1 MLQVSR
7 FQENQTVV
15 CSDSTLCHLWR
26 VPTFNPVSPVNFD
39 CVVGGTVIDVH
50 KMFLNQYRNCESTL
64 NVIACCGLN
73 NIPYKTARE
82 TITQMFCFQYS
93 IHSMN
98 KRSKVV
104 FCSLPYPPKFC
115 DTSVPNH
122 LELIEKIETINKWIA
137 NFNEKE
143 TGLSFD
149 LSKWGVEGDILS
161 TTELK
166 LKYGDWKE
174 NDIRKKL
181 HLSHH
186 IKKSLQLRLM
196 IFVRH

>member
-1 MLQVSR
+1 MHKIEFFSQLQATNEQIKRKKTIHSKSHDNSTNQSISNPSGKPHVSFKMLKASR

-26 VPTFNPVSPVNFD
+26 VSTFNPVSPVNFD

-50 KMFLNQYRNCESTL
+50 KMFLDQYRNCESIL

-98 KRSKVV
+98 KR
-104 FCSLPYPPKFC
+104 
-115 DTSVPNH
+115 N
-122 LELIEKIETINKWIA
+122 
-137 NFNEKE
+137 
-143 TGLSFD
+143 
-149 LSKWGVEGDILS
+149 
-161 TTELK
+161 
-166 LKYGDWKE
+166 
-174 NDIRKKL
+174 
-181 HLSHH
+181 
-186 IKKSLQLRLM
+186 
-196 IFVRH
+196 

>member
-1 MLQVSR
+1 MKKTFHSKSYVTSNNESISNHTGKPHVSFKMLETSK
-7 FQENQTVV
+7 FAESQTVV
-15 CSDSTLCHLWR
+15 CSDSTLCHLWT
-26 VPTFNPVSPVNFD
+26 VSSFNPVSPINFD

-98 KRSKVV
+98 KSSKVV

-122 LELIEKIETINKWIA
+122 LELIEKIETSNKWILY
-137 NFNEKE
+137 
-143 TGLSFD
+143 T
-149 LSKWGVEGDILS
+149 
-161 TTELK
+161 
-166 LKYGDWKE
+166 KYC
-174 NDIRKKL
+174 
-181 HLSHH
+181 
-186 IKKSLQLRLM
+186 
-196 IFVRH
+196 